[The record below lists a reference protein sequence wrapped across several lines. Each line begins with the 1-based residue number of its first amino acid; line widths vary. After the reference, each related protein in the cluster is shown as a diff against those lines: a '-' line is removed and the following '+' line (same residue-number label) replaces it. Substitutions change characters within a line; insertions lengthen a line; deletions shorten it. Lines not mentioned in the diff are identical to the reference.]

1 MRAINLAGI
10 LSLCSC
16 IAKPASETPPF
27 SHPAPADHPVQPT
40 NKACPPAVFDRVRS
54 TDLTSPD
61 SSNLFSTIASETI
74 ECQVLALREIASR
87 LETTSHA
94 LVIGDFCTA
103 AATLSRFLKPDA
115 IADVKSAYQ
124 RFPYHETIHAHYF
137 LGLRQNHIDIRPH
150 LAGKLTD
157 DWSFTSPRQ
166 NAQTWHY
173 HLYLASLDDPAAYT
187 KLAEKIAATT
197 DGNDATNLLTSL
209 AELETAAAKT
219 ILRTY
224 ANDPRRA
231 DGPDGPAMKIS
242 ETVAILLDLHFNK
255 RR

>member
-16 IAKPASETPPF
+16 IAKPASETPP
-27 SHPAPADHPVQPT
+27 SSLPAPADHPVQPT

-54 TDLTSPD
+54 TDLTSSN
-61 SSNLFSTIASETI
+61 SSTLFNTLATETI
-74 ECQVLALREIASR
+74 ECQALALRLIASR
-87 LETTSHA
+87 LDASSHP
-94 LVIGDFCTA
+94 LVIGDFCGA

-115 IADVKSAYQ
+115 ITDIKSAYQ

-137 LGLRQNHIDIRPH
+137 LGLRLNHIDIRPH
-150 LAGKLTD
+150 LAGKLAD
-157 DWSFTSPRQ
+157 DWSFTNPRH

-187 KLAEKIAATT
+187 RLAEKIAATT
-197 DGNDATNLLTSL
+197 DGNDATNLLKSL
-209 AELETAAAKT
+209 AELETAAAKA
-219 ILRTY
+219 ILLTY

-231 DGPDGPAMKIS
+231 DGPDGPAQPIS
-242 ETVAILLDLHFNK
+242 QTVALLLAQHFPK
-255 RR
+255 